1 MALFELVIALLLVGA
16 VLSLWADRLGVPY
29 PALLALAGAALT
41 LIPSAPRV
49 VLDPQLALA
58 LFVAP
63 ILLDAAYDASP
74 RDLKRNFA
82 AVSSLAVAAVLATI
96 LAVAVVIHQ
105 IVPGMGWPAAMTL
118 GAIVAPPDASAAV
131 AVLRRLRPPHRM
143 VVILE
148 GESLFNDASA
158 LLAYRIA
165 ATAAMT
171 GVIEGWSVVPLF
183 LLTCGGGVV
192 AGIVLARF
200 YLWATRRVRDIPISV
215 MLQFI
220 GTFAVWLLAS
230 RIGLSSIITMIAY
243 AMTLARRAP
252 ERVDARRRI
261 SSYAVWDVAVFVLN
275 VLAFVLIGL
284 QLRDIRTRV
293 PDAQWHVYLW
303 SATAV
308 CATVIL
314 VRLLWVMSHNRI
326 AHWKLRR
333 RRTRVRGA
341 HEQRGRPMTMPT
353 LGGGLVISWCGMRG
367 IVTLAAAMAL
377 PDGSAGAAFPY
388 RDLILFCAFAVVLVT
403 LVVQGMTLRPL
414 MAWIGL
420 EDDGSVE
427 REVRLARVETARAAL
442 KALDG
447 PRESQPLETLRREYE
462 ARIRLSEREARS
474 AERPRTMRGPGA
486 LPPGKAS
493 GTSPPKPPTLAQAL
507 RRAVAAQ
514 RRALV
519 ELRARSVIGDD
530 AFHVA
535 EEEID
540 LLELTAD
547 ERIRPET

>member
-1 MALFELVIALLLVGA
+1 
-16 VLSLWADRLGVPY
+16 VPY
-29 PALLALAGAALT
+29 PALLALAGVALA
-41 LIPSAPRV
+41 LIPGTPQV
-49 VLDPQLALA
+49 TLDPQLALA

-74 RDLKRNFA
+74 RDLKRDFA
-82 AVSSLAVAAVLATI
+82 AVSSLAIAAVLATI
-96 LAVAVVIHQ
+96 VAVAVVIRH
-105 IVPGMGWPAAMTL
+105 IVPAMSWPAAMTL

-165 ATAAMT
+165 ATAAVT
-171 GVIEGWSVVPLF
+171 GVVAGWSVVPLF

-192 AGIVLARF
+192 AGIVLARL
-200 YLWATRRVRDIPISV
+200 YLWATRRVQDIPISV

-252 ERVDARRRI
+252 GRVDARRRI

-284 QLRDIRTRV
+284 QLRAIRMRV
-293 PDAQWHVYLW
+293 PDAKWHVYLVC
-303 SATAV
+303 AGAV
-308 CATVIL
+308 CATVIG
-314 VRLLWVMSHNRI
+314 VRILWVMTHNRV
-326 AHWKLRR
+326 ANWKMR
-333 RRTRVRGA
+333 
-341 HEQRGRPMTMPT
+341 RGRRHSTGADGQARPTTMPT

-377 PDGSAGAAFPY
+377 PDGSAATAFPD

-420 EDDGSVE
+420 KDDGAVD

-442 KALDG
+442 KVLGG
-447 PRESQPLETLRREYE
+447 PSDSPSLATLRREYE
-462 ARIRLSEREARS
+462 ARIRLGDAPPHGGRAAGS
-474 AERPRTMRGPGA
+474 AT
-486 LPPGKAS
+486 
-493 GTSPPKPPTLAQAL
+493 TLAQAL

-514 RRALV
+514 RRALID
-519 ELRARSVIGDD
+519 LRARSVIGDD
-530 AFHVA
+530 AFHLA

-547 ERIRPET
+547 ERVRPEV